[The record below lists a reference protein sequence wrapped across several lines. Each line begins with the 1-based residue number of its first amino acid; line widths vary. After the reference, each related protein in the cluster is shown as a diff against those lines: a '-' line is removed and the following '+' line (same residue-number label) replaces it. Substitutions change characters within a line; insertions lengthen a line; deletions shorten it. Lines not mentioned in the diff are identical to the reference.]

1 MAKIAVAEL
10 VPGMIVKYDIEDRN
24 GRVLL
29 NQGAVIESHHLRI
42 LKMWG
47 VYEVDITSN
56 EAVTLKQGENA
67 GENSNYDSAAEQVNS
82 RFSRS
87 NTSHPC
93 VSQLYKIA
101 LSKAMESSLSNLN
114 DIIPDFSQHE
124 DYDLSS
130 GSNEFLTLED
140 LINEDDKLPVLP
152 DIFSKLMEVL
162 ENPRSNALD
171 IAKIIEKDQ
180 SLCAATLKLVNS
192 SFYGFSK
199 KIDNIY
205 NSVVILGTK
214 QLGMLALGLSV
225 VKIFNEVESQYLNIK
240 KMWQHSLGVG
250 ICSKIIARM
259 ADCQDYNKIFVAGMI
274 HDIGKLVI
282 LKKIPL
288 KTALIIKE
296 VWEKDLF
303 VLEAEE
309 KYLGFTHCQAGEK
322 FCTKFKMPDIFADIA
337 RNHHNPQN
345 SQFPLQCSV
354 VHLAEVIVNAVEI
367 GSSGEKLVLPLN
379 EYCWEI
385 LSLSSNAIPVIVKQ
399 LQVEMQTS
407 LEFLS

>member
-10 VPGMIVKYDIEDRN
+10 VPGMVIKYDIEDRN

-47 VYEVDITSN
+47 VYEVDVLQD
-56 EAVTLKQGENA
+56 EALALKKATNGAEN
-67 GENSNYDSAAEQVNS
+67 DSFAAIAEMVNL

-93 VSQLYKIA
+93 VAELYKFA
-101 LSKAMESSLSNLN
+101 VANAVETSLSDLN
-114 DIIPDFSQHE
+114 EIIPDSSKYE
-124 DYDLSS
+124 DYDLGS
-130 GSNEFLTLED
+130 GANDFLTLDD
-140 LINEDDKLPVLP
+140 LIDDEDKLPVLP
-152 DIFSKLMEVL
+152 DIFSKLMAVL
-162 ENPRSNALD
+162 ENPRSNASD

-180 SLCAATLKLVNS
+180 SLCAATLRLVNS

-199 KIDNIY
+199 KIDSIY
-205 NSVVILGTK
+205 NAVVILGTK
-214 QLGMLALGLSV
+214 QLGLLAMGLSV
-225 VKIFNEVESQYLNIK
+225 INIFNDVQSEYLNMK
-240 KMWQHSLGVG
+240 KICEHSLAVG

-259 ADCQDYNKIFVAGMI
+259 SDCQDYNKIFVAGMI

-282 LKKIPL
+282 FKKIPL
-288 KTALIIKE
+288 KNALIIKE

-303 VLEAEE
+303 VIEAEE
-309 KYLGFTHCQAGEK
+309 KYLGFTHCEAGEK
-322 FCTKFKMPDIFADIA
+322 ICNKWKMPDIFADIA

-354 VHLAEVIVNAVEI
+354 VHLAEVIVNAAEI
-367 GSSGEKLVLPLN
+367 GGSGEKLVLPLN
-379 EYCWEI
+379 EYCWDI
-385 LSLSSNAIPVIVKQ
+385 LSLSSNAIPVIVRQ
-399 LQVEMQTS
+399 LQVEMQAS